1 MNQAKREAL
10 EAAGIKV
17 GDYGDFL
24 GLTDAERQIIEL
36 RVRLARQ
43 IREGREKSGMTQET
57 LATLIASTQPRVAK
71 IEAAAKGVSLDQMWR
86 AYFAVGGKADHLF
99 STRATEENQNPAKVA
114 GLGRKKSVDV

>member
-1 MNQAKREAL
+1 MNKAKREAL
-10 EAAGIKV
+10 EAAGFKV

-36 RVRLARQ
+36 RVWLARQ
-43 IREGREKSGMTQET
+43 IREGREKSGMTQEA

-86 AYFAVGGKADHLF
+86 AYFALGGKADYLF
-99 STRATEENQNPAKVA
+99 SLRAPKQNP
-114 GLGRKKSVDV
+114 

>member
-1 MNQAKREAL
+1 MSTRGEGPKAKREAL
-10 EAAGIKV
+10 EAAGFKV

-43 IREGREKSGMTQET
+43 IREGREKAGMTQEA
-57 LATLIASTQPRVAK
+57 LAKLIASTQPRVAK

-99 STRATEENQNPAKVA
+99 STRIPKQN
-114 GLGRKKSVDV
+114 RKPISKR